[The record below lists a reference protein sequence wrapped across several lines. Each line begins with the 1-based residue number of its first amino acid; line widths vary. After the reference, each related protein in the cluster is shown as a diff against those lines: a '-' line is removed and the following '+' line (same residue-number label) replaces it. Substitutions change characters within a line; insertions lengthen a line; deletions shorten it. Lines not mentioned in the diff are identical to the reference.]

1 MLNKKAKIILNTL
14 IINGFDKR
22 SCKFTS
28 IEKTLLPLLPNPDKY
43 KWTFENV
50 SPVLEY
56 LYEKGLIDGVSF
68 VHGYYP
74 VIDFRDV
81 FVTYIG
87 TQYNLLTFRDNF
99 RFWLP
104 IVISIIALVISG
116 LGLILK

>member
-1 MLNKKAKIILNTL
+1 MLNKKAKIVLNTL
-14 IINGFDKR
+14 INNGCDKR
-22 SCKFTS
+22 SCKFKS
-28 IEKTLLPLLPNPDKY
+28 ITESLLPFLPISKNH
-43 KWTFENV
+43 KWTLENV
-50 SPVLEY
+50 SPILEY
-56 LYEKGLIDGVSF
+56 LYQKGLIDGVPF
-68 VHGYYP
+68 THGYYP

-104 IVISIIALVISG
+104 IVISIFALIISG